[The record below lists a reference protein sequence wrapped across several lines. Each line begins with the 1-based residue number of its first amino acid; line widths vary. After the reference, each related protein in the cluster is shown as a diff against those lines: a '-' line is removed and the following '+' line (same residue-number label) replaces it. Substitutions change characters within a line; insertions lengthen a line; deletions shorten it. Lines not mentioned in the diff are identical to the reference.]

1 MRVSIACRTGR
12 RQGMKR
18 WWTGPAAAW
27 FLVAGT
33 GCGVH
38 SQTQMSDFDEQ
49 GQRADN
55 YSVQTTIVG
64 KEKAQLDNART
75 LARSGDYPGA
85 ISLLEPLHTRHDL
98 DAKLRQEILLT
109 LGEMYGAPLNAQR
122 DYAKGRACLEELLKD
137 YPDSEHA
144 DRARKLLDAMPH

>member
-12 RQGMKR
+12 RQATKQ
-18 WWTGPAAAW
+18 WWYGPAVTW
-27 FLVAGT
+27 VLVAST

-38 SQTQMSDFDEQ
+38 TQTQRSDFDEQ
-49 GQRADN
+49 GRRADN
-55 YSVQTTIVG
+55 YSVQATIVG
-64 KEKAQLDNART
+64 KEKAQLENART

-85 ISLLEPLHTRHDL
+85 IALLEPLHARHDL

-122 DYAKGRACLEELLKD
+122 DYAKGRTCLEELLKD

>member
-1 MRVSIACRTGR
+1 
-12 RQGMKR
+12 MKQ
-18 WWTGPAAAW
+18 WYSAAVVLV
-27 FLVAGT
+27 LVAST

-49 GQRADN
+49 GRRADN
-55 YSVQTTIVG
+55 YSVQATLVG
-64 KEKAQLDNART
+64 KEKAQLENARN
-75 LARSGDYPGA
+75 LARGGDYPGA
-85 ISLLEPLHTRHDL
+85 ISMLEPLHARHDL

-122 DYAKGRACLEELLKD
+122 DYAKGRVCLEELLKD